1 MDIDFAP
8 SVNDGRLAAQLED
21 FADYADRLRMVVAE
35 VGGCEAR
42 GWGWVVG
49 HFGLVLAC
57 VEVTAQKQE
66 RGVGG

>member
-21 FADYADRLRMVVAE
+21 FADDADGLRRVVAE

-49 HFGLVLAC
+49 HSSVCSCLRGGGC
-57 VEVTAQKQE
+57 SEVERE
-66 RGVGG
+66 VGR